1 MFVAHQGKPFLAA
14 VAADPS
20 NSAIRLAM
28 FPVLNSSY
36 SKPYIVM
43 LLLLV
48 ARSGANRKHK
58 VCNKAC
64 LTTAHKP

>member
-1 MFVAHQGKPFLAA
+1 MAHQGKPFLAA

-48 ARSGANRKHK
+48 ARSGANRI
-58 VCNKAC
+58 VAQGLQQSLSDDCA
-64 LTTAHKP
+64 